1 MPNLVS
7 YQFYRTEML
16 AAATIAAT
24 TQTASVRMIGLP
36 FGIDPKLLVSFLV
49 KSTGETGTSTTMDI
63 QVQGSADD
71 TTFMDMGA
79 AETQLTEDP
88 GVGVIYVPDFCS
100 MYYRL
105 DVIGSFNTDFLGF
118 EVQGVV
124 AAQGY
129 RVDGS

>member
-1 MPNLVS
+1 M
-7 YQFYRTEML
+7 R

-71 TTFMDMGA
+71 TTFMDMGTN
-79 AETQLTEDP
+79 ETQLGEDP
-88 GVGVIYVPDFCS
+88 GVGVIYIPDFCS

-105 DVIGSFNTDFLGF
+105 DLIGTFNTDFLGF
-118 EVQGVV
+118 QVQGVV
-124 AAQGY
+124 ASAGY